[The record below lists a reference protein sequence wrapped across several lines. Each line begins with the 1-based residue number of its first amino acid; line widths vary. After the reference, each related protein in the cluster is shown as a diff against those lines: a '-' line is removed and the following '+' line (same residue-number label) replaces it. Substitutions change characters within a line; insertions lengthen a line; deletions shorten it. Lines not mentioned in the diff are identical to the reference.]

1 MYSTRFLS
9 IITNKSFQTFTFK
22 WLITKSIYTVP
33 IRNAFWTIGPLPAS
47 IAPTLVRMHTN
58 SLGII
63 LAKVNRHTYY
73 YFLGVFNSYMLR
85 MAACTAYWLFTAS
98 ALVSIITLALKWRV
112 NTSAMHTVRILHA
125 LVTFWTKPAW
135 MTHTFTRNSTTS
147 MNAIIS
153 ANGCKKGNRILSIF
167 QIEVF
172 L

>member
-1 MYSTRFLS
+1 MYSTRFSS

-98 ALVSIITLALKWRV
+98 ALISIVTLALEWCV
-112 NTSAMHTVRILHA
+112 NTSAMHTVRILCA
-125 LVTFWTKPAW
+125 LVTSRSRPAW
-135 MTHTFTRNSTTS
+135 VTHTLTRNSAVS
-147 MNAIIS
+147 MSTIIS
-153 ANGCKKGNRILSIF
+153 ANGCRIRNVESAIF
-167 QIEVF
+167 PF
-172 L
+172 T